1 VTTTS
6 VSIHRSGIAATS
18 RVKTQKAA
26 TQILLRLEENVS
38 SCSMG
43 DDAFIAPELAWMRAV
58 IYERQSV
65 IIAQANEAHFN
76 LEALSAR
83 FTKK

>member
-1 VTTTS
+1 
-6 VSIHRSGIAATS
+6 
-18 RVKTQKAA
+18 
-26 TQILLRLEENVS
+26 
-38 SCSMG
+38 MG